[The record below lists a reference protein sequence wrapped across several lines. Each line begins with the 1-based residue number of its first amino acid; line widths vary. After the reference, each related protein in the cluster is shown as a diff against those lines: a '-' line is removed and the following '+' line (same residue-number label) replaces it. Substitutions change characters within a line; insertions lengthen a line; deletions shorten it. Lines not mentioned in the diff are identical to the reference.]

1 MSPPVSF
8 SDQHFPRSVV
18 GVGNIAHFISFRISE
33 DILTK
38 TGLLYSLKCYNW
50 TILIK
55 LVQTMFSQSIKERRK
70 LENYMRKNYWKIL
83 FPRISLLKIV
93 FFWFTGQIS
102 LTSVTPGQLWR
113 RVHKRI
119 FKPLLI
125 KKIIVILQMK
135 YLEMVKIHK
144 NFKQRPHAQ
153 LLARGEKLKTFLP

>member
-1 MSPPVSF
+1 MSPRVSF

-18 GVGNIAHFISFRISE
+18 GVGNIAHFISFRLSFNQ
-33 DILTK
+33 

-55 LVQTMFSQSIKERRK
+55 LVQTMFSQSIKELRK

-113 RVHKRI
+113 RVHKRF

-125 KKIIVILQMK
+125 KQNSNITNEVSWDG
-135 YLEMVKIHK
+135 K
-144 NFKQRPHAQ
+144 N
-153 LLARGEKLKTFLP
+153 T